1 MLILSR
7 RVDESIVI
15 GDEIVVSVVD
25 IKGDQVK
32 LGIEAPREIKVYRRE
47 VYEAI
52 QAENLAAAR
61 TSAVL
66 PEIKR
71 LAEKQPA
78 KKRKPDGPSSEGEEA
93 PSSRPPSSRNHGD
106 EKPAP

>member
-1 MLILSR
+1 MLILAR

-15 GDEIVVSVVD
+15 GDEIIVSVVD

-66 PEIKR
+66 PAIER
-71 LAEKQPA
+71 LARRPSRKEHGSAAGHPA
-78 KKRKPDGPSSEGEEA
+78 DKKDGPEA
-93 PSSRPPSSRNHGD
+93 GPGRSPSQD
-106 EKPAP
+106 KPAR

>member
-7 RVDESIVI
+7 RVEERIII

-32 LGIEAPREIKVYRRE
+32 LGIDAPKEVKVYRHE

-52 QAENLAAAR
+52 QRENVAAAR
-61 TSAVL
+61 TGTLL
-66 PEIKR
+66 PEIER
-71 LAEKQPA
+71 LAG
-78 KKRKPDGPSSEGEEA
+78 KKRGGQEQPPDGEKSEPTDEN
-93 PSSRPPSSRNHGD
+93 RN
-106 EKPAP
+106 P